1 MTSDLHI
8 EIHKWDGFAGD
19 RAAPTIPAG
28 VARVWHWPL
37 DVSALDV
44 ADLKKVLSPDEMER
58 AERYRF
64 DQHRNE
70 FILTRAVLRIVLA
83 SYTAQSPESLSF
95 DYSAQGKP
103 ALKNG
108 PPDLRFNVS
117 HTEGL
122 AVLALV
128 REREIGVDAEKI
140 RAQPDAQ
147 KLAKRFFSAREQLFL
162 GKLSGDELQRA
173 FFRCWTRKEAY
184 IKAKGEGLSIPL
196 HAFDV
201 SLEEDQPAAL
211 VGTRPDPTEA
221 GRWTLYDLSVGQGY
235 AAALTVA
242 NVPTMQ
248 PRA

>member
-1 MTSDLHI
+1 MTPDLHI
-8 EIHKWDGFAGD
+8 EIQKWDGFAGD
-19 RAAPTIPAG
+19 RAVSNIPAD

-37 DVSALDV
+37 DVSALEV
-44 ADLKKVLSPDEMER
+44 RELRRLLSPDEQQR

-70 FILTRAVLRIVLA
+70 FILTRSVLRMLLA
-83 SYTAQSPESLSF
+83 SYTAQPPESLSF

-103 ALKNG
+103 ALRNG
-108 PPDLRFNVS
+108 PRDLRFNVS
-117 HTEGL
+117 HSEGL

-140 RAQPDAQ
+140 RPQPDAQ
-147 KLAKRFFSAREQLFL
+147 KLAKRFFSPQEQRFL
-162 GKLSGDELQRA
+162 EKLSGDELQRA

-201 SLEEDQPAAL
+201 SLEGDQPAAL

-221 GRWTLYDLSVGQGY
+221 GRWTLYDLAVGQGY
-235 AAALTVA
+235 SAALAVA
-242 NVPTMQ
+242 NVPITETS
-248 PRA
+248 A

>member
-1 MTSDLHI
+1 MNPALHI
-8 EIHKWDGFAGD
+8 EIQKWNGFAEN
-19 RAAPTIPAG
+19 RALPNIQSGT
-28 VARVWHWPL
+28 VRVWHWPL
-37 DVSALDV
+37 GVSTLEV
-44 ADLKKVLSPDEMER
+44 ADLRKVLSPDELER

-83 SYTAQSPESLSF
+83 SCTGQSPERLSF
-95 DYSAQGKP
+95 HYSAQGKP

-108 PPDLRFNVS
+108 PGDLRFNVS

-128 REREIGVDAEKI
+128 RDQEIGVDAERI
-140 RAQPDAQ
+140 RPQPDAQ
-147 KLAKRFFSAREQLFL
+147 KLAKRFFSVREQRFL
-162 GKLSGDELQRA
+162 EKLSGDELQRA

-196 HAFDV
+196 NAFDV

-211 VGTRPDPTEA
+211 VGARPDPTEA
-221 GRWTLYDLSVGQGY
+221 GRWALHDLSVGQGY
-235 AAALTVA
+235 AAALAVA
-242 NVPTMQ
+242 NAPTKQ
-248 PRA
+248 TPA

>member
-1 MTSDLHI
+1 MTPDLHI
-8 EIHKWDGFAGD
+8 EVHKWDGLAGD
-19 RAAPTIPAG
+19 RAAPNIPAG

-37 DVSALDV
+37 DVSALEV

-70 FILTRAVLRIVLA
+70 FILTRAVLRMVLA
-83 SYTAQSPESLSF
+83 SHTAQSPESLSF

-242 NVPTMQ
+242 SVPSTQ
-248 PRA
+248 PRV

>member
-1 MTSDLHI
+1 MTPDLHI

-19 RAAPTIPAG
+19 RSAPNIPAG
-28 VARVWHWPL
+28 VARIWHWPL
-37 DVSALDV
+37 DVSALEV

-122 AVLALV
+122 AVLRLEGS
-128 REREIGVDAEKI
+128 ERTGVTRKRSGPNPAE
-140 RAQPDAQ
+140 QNWPS
-147 KLAKRFFSAREQLFL
+147 RFF
-162 GKLSGDELQRA
+162 
-173 FFRCWTRKEAY
+173 
-184 IKAKGEGLSIPL
+184 
-196 HAFDV
+196 
-201 SLEEDQPAAL
+201 
-211 VGTRPDPTEA
+211 
-221 GRWTLYDLSVGQGY
+221 
-235 AAALTVA
+235 
-242 NVPTMQ
+242 
-248 PRA
+248 PRRDHSFP

>member
-1 MTSDLHI
+1 MTPDLHI

-19 RAAPTIPAG
+19 HAVPDIPAG

-37 DVSALDV
+37 DVSALQGE
-44 ADLKKVLSPDEMER
+44 DLRKVLSPDELER

-103 ALKNG
+103 ALRNG

-140 RAQPDAQ
+140 RPQPDAQ
-147 KLAKRFFSAREQLFL
+147 KLAKRFFSAQEQRFL
-162 GKLSGDELQRA
+162 EKLSGDELQRA
-173 FFRCWTRKEAY
+173 FFRCWTHKEAY

-201 SLEEDQPAAL
+201 SLEADRPAAL

-221 GRWTLYDLSVGQGY
+221 GRWTLYDLSIGQGY
-235 AAALTVA
+235 AAALAVA
-242 NVPTMQ
+242 TAPNTQ
-248 PRA
+248 ATA

>member
-1 MTSDLHI
+1 MTPDLHI

-19 RAAPTIPAG
+19 RAAPNIPAG

-37 DVSALDV
+37 DVSALQV
-44 ADLKKVLSPDEMER
+44 ADSRKVLSPDELER

-70 FILTRAVLRIVLA
+70 FILTRAVLRMVLA
-83 SYTAQSPESLSF
+83 SYTEQSPESLSF

-242 NVPTMQ
+242 HVPTTQ

>member
-1 MTSDLHI
+1 MTPDLQI
-8 EIHKWDGFAGD
+8 EIHKWDGLTGD
-19 RAAPTIPAG
+19 RAFPKIPAG

-37 DVSALDV
+37 HVSALEV
-44 ADLKKVLSPDEMER
+44 RDLRKVLSPDELER

-64 DQHRNE
+64 DRHRNE
-70 FILTRAVLRIVLA
+70 FISTRAVLRMVLA
-83 SYTAQSPESLSF
+83 SYTAQSAGSLSF

-122 AVLALV
+122 AVLAVV
-128 REREIGVDAEKI
+128 RDREIGVDAEKI
-140 RAQPDAQ
+140 RPQPDAQ
-147 KLAKRFFSAREQLFL
+147 KLAKRFFSVREHRFL
-162 GKLSGDELQRA
+162 EKLSGDELQRA

-184 IKAKGEGLSIPL
+184 IKAKGEGLSLPL

-221 GRWTLYDLSVGQGY
+221 GRWTLCDLSVGQGY
-235 AAALTVA
+235 AAALAVA
-242 NVPTMQ
+242 V
-248 PRA
+248 R

>member
-1 MTSDLHI
+1 MTPDLHI

-19 RAAPTIPAG
+19 RSAPNIPAG
-28 VARVWHWPL
+28 VARIWHWPL
-37 DVSALDV
+37 DVSALEV

-128 REREIGVDAEKI
+128 REREIGV
-140 RAQPDAQ
+140 
-147 KLAKRFFSAREQLFL
+147 
-162 GKLSGDELQRA
+162 KLSGDELQRA

-235 AAALTVA
+235 AAALTVG
-242 NVPTMQ
+242 NVPTTQ

>member
-211 VGTRPDPTEA
+211 VGTRPDPNEA
-221 GRWTLYDLSVGQGY
+221 GRWTLYDLSVGRGY

-242 NVPTMQ
+242 NVPTTQ
-248 PRA
+248 PRV

>member
-1 MTSDLHI
+1 MAPDLQI
-8 EIHKWDGFAGD
+8 EIHEWNGFAGD
-19 RAAPTIPAG
+19 RSAPEIPAG
-28 VARVWHWPL
+28 VARIWHWPL
-37 DVSALDV
+37 DVSALEV
-44 ADLKKVLSPDEMER
+44 ADLKKVLSPDETER

-70 FILTRAVLRIVLA
+70 FILTRAVLRMVLA

-95 DYSAQGKP
+95 DHSAQGKP

-122 AVLALV
+122 ALLALV

-140 RAQPDAQ
+140 RPQPDAQ

-201 SLEEDQPAAL
+201 SLEEDEPAAL

-221 GRWTLYDLSVGQGY
+221 VRWTLYDLSVGQGY
-235 AAALTVA
+235 AAALAVA
-242 NVPTMQ
+242 NVPTTQ
-248 PRA
+248 PSA

>member
-1 MTSDLHI
+1 MTPDLHI
-8 EIHKWDGFAGD
+8 EIHKWDGLAGE
-19 RAAPTIPAG
+19 RAVPNIPSG
-28 VARVWHWPL
+28 VARVWQWLL
-37 DVSALDV
+37 DVSALQV
-44 ADLKKVLSPDEMER
+44 ADSKKVLSPDEMER

-70 FILTRAVLRIVLA
+70 FILTRAVLRIMLA

-122 AVLALV
+122 ALLALV
-128 REREIGVDAEKI
+128 KEREIGVDAEKI
-140 RAQPDAQ
+140 RPQPDAQ

-162 GKLSGDELQRA
+162 RKLSGDELQRA

-201 SLEEDQPAAL
+201 SHEEDQPAAL

-242 NVPTMQ
+242 NVPTTQ

>member
-1 MTSDLHI
+1 MTPDLHI

-19 RAAPTIPAG
+19 RSAPNIPAG
-28 VARVWHWPL
+28 VARIWHWPL
-37 DVSALDV
+37 DVSALEV

-108 PPDLRFNVS
+108 LPDLRFNVS

-140 RAQPDAQ
+140 RPQPDAQ

-242 NVPTMQ
+242 NVPTTQ

>member
-1 MTSDLHI
+1 MTPDLHI

-19 RAAPTIPAG
+19 RSAPNIPAG
-28 VARVWHWPL
+28 VARIWHWPL
-37 DVSALDV
+37 DVSALEV

-83 SYTAQSPESLSF
+83 SYTARSPESLSF
-95 DYSAQGKP
+95 DYSAEGKP

-108 PPDLRFNVS
+108 PADLRFNVS

-140 RAQPDAQ
+140 RPQPDAQ

-221 GRWTLYDLSVGQGY
+221 GRWSLYDLSVGQGY

-242 NVPTMQ
+242 NVPTTQ

>member
-1 MTSDLHI
+1 MTPDLHI
-8 EIHKWDGFAGD
+8 EIHQWDGFAGD
-19 RAAPTIPAG
+19 HAVPNIAAG

-37 DVSALDV
+37 NVSAPQV
-44 ADLKKVLSPDEMER
+44 ADLQKVLSPDELER

-64 DQHRNE
+64 EQHRNE
-70 FILTRAVLRIVLA
+70 FILTRAVLRRVLA

-117 HTEGL
+117 HAEGL

-128 REREIGVDAEKI
+128 RDREIGVDAEKI
-140 RAQPDAQ
+140 RPQPDAQ
-147 KLAKRFFSAREQLFL
+147 KLAKRFFSVGEQRFL
-162 GKLSGDELQRA
+162 GKLSGDQLQRA

-235 AAALTVA
+235 AAALAVA
-242 NVPTMQ
+242 NVPTTQ
-248 PRA
+248 TSA

>member
-1 MTSDLHI
+1 MTPDLQI
-8 EIHKWDGFAGD
+8 EIHRWDGLAGEP
-19 RAAPTIPAG
+19 AVPNIPAG

-44 ADLKKVLSPDEMER
+44 RDLRKVLSPDERER

-70 FILTRAVLRIVLA
+70 FILTRAVLRMVLA
-83 SYTAQSPESLSF
+83 SYTAQSPENLSF

-103 ALKNG
+103 ALSNG
-108 PPDLRFNVS
+108 PSDLRFNVS

-140 RAQPDAQ
+140 RPQPDAQ
-147 KLAKRFFSAREQLFL
+147 KLAKRFFSLLEQRFL
-162 GKLSGDELQRA
+162 ERLSGDELQRA

-201 SLEEDQPAAL
+201 SLEDDQPAAL

-221 GRWTLYDLSVGQGY
+221 GRWTLYNLSLGQGY
-235 AAALTVA
+235 SAALAAA
-242 NVPTMQ
+242 NVPTTQ
-248 PRA
+248 NTA

>member
-1 MTSDLHI
+1 MTPDLHI

-19 RAAPTIPAG
+19 RSAPNIPAG
-28 VARVWHWPL
+28 VARIWHWPL
-37 DVSALDV
+37 DVSALEV

-128 REREIGVDAEKI
+128 REREIGVDAERI
-140 RAQPDAQ
+140 RPQPDAQ

-235 AAALTVA
+235 AAALTVG
-242 NVPTMQ
+242 NVPTTQ

>member
-1 MTSDLHI
+1 VG
-8 EIHKWDGFAGD
+8 GFAGD
-19 RAAPTIPAG
+19 RSAPNIPAG
-28 VARVWHWPL
+28 VARIWHWPL
-37 DVSALDV
+37 DVSALEV

-70 FILTRAVLRIVLA
+70 FILTRALLRIVLA

-108 PPDLRFNVS
+108 RPDLRFNVS

-140 RAQPDAQ
+140 RPQPDAQ

-242 NVPTMQ
+242 NVPTTQ

>member
-1 MTSDLHI
+1 MTPDLHI

-19 RAAPTIPAG
+19 HAAPDIPAG

-37 DVSALDV
+37 DVSAPQG
-44 ADLKKVLSPDEMER
+44 ADLRKVLSPDELER

-64 DQHRNE
+64 DRHRNE
-70 FILTRAVLRIVLA
+70 FILTRGVLRIVLA

-95 DYSAQGKP
+95 DHSAQGKP
-103 ALKNG
+103 ALRNG

-140 RAQPDAQ
+140 RPQPDAQ
-147 KLAKRFFSAREQLFL
+147 KLAKRFFSPQEQRFL
-162 GKLSGDELQRA
+162 EKLSGDELQRA
-173 FFRCWTRKEAY
+173 FFRCWTHKEAY
-184 IKAKGEGLSIPL
+184 IKGKGEGLSIPL

-201 SLEEDQPAAL
+201 SLEEDRPAAL
-211 VGTRPDPTEA
+211 VGTRPDPAEA
-221 GRWTLYDLSVGQGY
+221 GRWNLYDLSIGQGY
-235 AAALTVA
+235 AAALAVA
-242 NVPTMQ
+242 NVPTTQ
-248 PRA
+248 ATA

>member
-1 MTSDLHI
+1 MTLDLHI
-8 EIHKWDGFAGD
+8 EIHKWDGLAGEP
-19 RAAPTIPAG
+19 AVPNIPAG

-37 DVSALDV
+37 DVSALEV

-70 FILTRAVLRIVLA
+70 FILTRAVLRMVLA

-108 PPDLRFNVS
+108 PPDLRFNLS

-140 RAQPDAQ
+140 CAQPDAQ

-242 NVPTMQ
+242 HVPTTQ

>member
-1 MTSDLHI
+1 MTPDLQI

-19 RAAPTIPAG
+19 RAVPNIPG
-28 VARVWHWPL
+28 VVRVWHWPL
-37 DVSALDV
+37 DVSALEV
-44 ADLKKVLSPDEMER
+44 ADFRKVLSPDELER

-64 DQHRNE
+64 DRHRNE
-70 FILTRAVLRIVLA
+70 FISTRAVLRMVLA
-83 SYTAQSPESLSF
+83 SYTAQSAGSLSF

-122 AVLALV
+122 AVLAVV
-128 REREIGVDAEKI
+128 RDREIGVDAEKI
-140 RAQPDAQ
+140 RPQPDAQ
-147 KLAKRFFSAREQLFL
+147 KLAKRFFSVREHRFL
-162 GKLSGDELQRA
+162 EKLSGDELQRA
-173 FFRCWTRKEAY
+173 FFRCWTHKEAY
-184 IKAKGEGLSIPL
+184 IKAKGEGLSLPL

-221 GRWTLYDLSVGQGY
+221 GRWTLCDLSVGQGY
-235 AAALTVA
+235 AAALAVA
-242 NVPTMQ
+242 V
-248 PRA
+248 R

>member
-1 MTSDLHI
+1 MTPDVHI
-8 EIHKWDGFAGD
+8 EIHKWDGLAGD
-19 RAAPTIPAG
+19 RAAPNLPAG

-37 DVSALDV
+37 DVSALEV

-70 FILTRAVLRIVLA
+70 FILTRALLRMVLA
-83 SYTAQSPESLSF
+83 SYAAQSPESLSF

-221 GRWTLYDLSVGQGY
+221 GRWSLYDLSVGQGY

-242 NVPTMQ
+242 SVPTTQ
-248 PRA
+248 PRV

>member
-1 MTSDLHI
+1 MTPDLHI

-19 RAAPTIPAG
+19 HAVPNIPAG

-37 DVSALDV
+37 DVSTLQG
-44 ADLKKVLSPDEMER
+44 ADLRKVLSPDELER

-83 SYTAQSPESLSF
+83 SYAAQSPESLSF

-103 ALKNG
+103 ALRNG

-122 AVLALV
+122 AVMALV

-140 RAQPDAQ
+140 RPQPDAQ
-147 KLAKRFFSAREQLFL
+147 KLAKRFFSPQEQRFL
-162 GKLSGDELQRA
+162 EKLSGDELQRA
-173 FFRCWTRKEAY
+173 FFRCWTHKEAY

-201 SLEEDQPAAL
+201 SLEQDRPAAV

-221 GRWTLYDLSVGQGY
+221 GRWTLYDLSIGRGY
-235 AAALTVA
+235 AAALAVA
-242 NVPTMQ
+242 NVLTTP
-248 PRA
+248 AAA

>member
-1 MTSDLHI
+1 MTPDLHI

-19 RAAPTIPAG
+19 RSAPNIPAG
-28 VARVWHWPL
+28 VARIWHWPL
-37 DVSALDV
+37 DVSALEV
-44 ADLKKVLSPDEMER
+44 ADLKKVLSPDELER

-108 PPDLRFNVS
+108 APDLRFNVS

-140 RAQPDAQ
+140 RPQPDAQ

-162 GKLSGDELQRA
+162 GKLSGNELQRA

-201 SLEEDQPAAL
+201 SLEENQPAAL

-242 NVPTMQ
+242 NVPTTQ

>member
-1 MTSDLHI
+1 MTPDLQI
-8 EIHKWDGFAGD
+8 EIHRWDGLAGEP
-19 RAAPTIPAG
+19 AVPNIPAG

-44 ADLKKVLSPDEMER
+44 RDLRKVLSPDERER

-70 FILTRAVLRIVLA
+70 FILTRAVLRMVLA
-83 SYTAQSPESLSF
+83 SYTAQSPENLSF

-103 ALKNG
+103 ALSNG

-140 RAQPDAQ
+140 RPQPDAQ
-147 KLAKRFFSAREQLFL
+147 KLAKRFFSLLEQRFL
-162 GKLSGDELQRA
+162 ERLSGDELQRA

-201 SLEEDQPAAL
+201 SLEDDQPAAL

-221 GRWTLYDLSVGQGY
+221 GRWTLYNLSVGQGY
-235 AAALTVA
+235 SAALAAA
-242 NVPTMQ
+242 NVPTTQ
-248 PRA
+248 NTA

>member
-1 MTSDLHI
+1 MTPDLQI
-8 EIHKWDGFAGD
+8 EIHKWDGLTGD
-19 RAAPTIPAG
+19 RPFPNIPAG

-37 DVSALDV
+37 DVSVLEV
-44 ADLKKVLSPDEMER
+44 RSLRKVLSADELER

-70 FILTRAVLRIVLA
+70 FILTRAVLRTVLA

-103 ALKNG
+103 ALRNG
-108 PPDLRFNVS
+108 PSDLRFNVS

-140 RAQPDAQ
+140 RPQPDAQ
-147 KLAKRFFSAREQLFL
+147 KLAKRFFSPQEQRFL
-162 GKLSGDELQRA
+162 EKLSGDQLQKA

-201 SLEEDQPAAL
+201 SLEEDLPAAL
-211 VGTRPDPTEA
+211 VATRPDPTEA

-235 AAALTVA
+235 SAALAAA
-242 NVPTMQ
+242 NVPTSETS
-248 PRA
+248 A

>member
-1 MTSDLHI
+1 MTPDLHI
-8 EIHKWDGFAGD
+8 EIHEWDGFAGD
-19 RAAPTIPAG
+19 RSVPNIPAG
-28 VARVWHWPL
+28 VARIWHWPL
-37 DVSALDV
+37 DASALEV

-83 SYTAQSPESLSF
+83 SYTARSPESLSF
-95 DYSAQGKP
+95 DYSAEGKP
-103 ALKNG
+103 ALNNG

-140 RAQPDAQ
+140 RPQPDAQ

-201 SLEEDQPAAL
+201 SLEDDQPAAL

-221 GRWTLYDLSVGQGY
+221 GRWTLYDLSVGRGY

-242 NVPTMQ
+242 NVPTTQ

>member
-1 MTSDLHI
+1 MTLDLHI
-8 EIHKWDGFAGD
+8 EIHKWDGLAGD
-19 RAAPTIPAG
+19 RAAPNIPAG

-37 DVSALDV
+37 DVSALEV

-70 FILTRAVLRIVLA
+70 FILTRAVLRMVLA

-108 PPDLRFNVS
+108 PPDLRFNLS

-242 NVPTMQ
+242 HVPTTQ

>member
-1 MTSDLHI
+1 MTPDLHI
-8 EIHKWDGFAGD
+8 EIHPWDGFAGD
-19 RAAPTIPAG
+19 HAVANIPAG

-37 DVSALDV
+37 NVSALQS
-44 ADLKKVLSPDEMER
+44 ADLRKVLSPDELER

-70 FILTRAVLRIVLA
+70 FILTRAVLRRVLA
-83 SYTAQSPESLSF
+83 PYTAQSPESLSF
-95 DYSAQGKP
+95 AYSAQGKP
-103 ALKNG
+103 ALNNG

-128 REREIGVDAEKI
+128 RDREIGVDAEKI
-140 RAQPDAQ
+140 RPQPDAQ
-147 KLAKRFFSAREQLFL
+147 KLAKRFFSAEEQRFL

-211 VGTRPDPTEA
+211 VGTRPDPSEA

-235 AAALTVA
+235 AAALAVA
-242 NVPTMQ
+242 NVLTTPTS
-248 PRA
+248 A

>member
-1 MTSDLHI
+1 MTPDLQL
-8 EIHKWDGFAGD
+8 EIHKWDGFAAD
-19 RAAPTIPAG
+19 RAVPNIPG
-28 VARVWHWPL
+28 VVRVWHWPL
-37 DVSALDV
+37 DVSALEV
-44 ADLKKVLSPDEMER
+44 ADLGKVLSPDELER

-64 DQHRNE
+64 ERHRNE
-70 FILTRAVLRIVLA
+70 FISTRAVLRMVLA
-83 SYTAQSPESLSF
+83 SYTAQLAGSLSF

-122 AVLALV
+122 AVLAVV
-128 REREIGVDAEKI
+128 RDREIGVDAEKI
-140 RAQPDAQ
+140 RPQPDAQ
-147 KLAKRFFSAREQLFL
+147 KLAKRFFSVREQRFL
-162 GKLSGDELQRA
+162 EKLSGDELQRA

-184 IKAKGEGLSIPL
+184 IKAKGEGLSLPL

-221 GRWTLYDLSVGQGY
+221 GRWTLCDLSVGQGY
-235 AAALTVA
+235 AAALAVA
-242 NVPTMQ
+242 I
-248 PRA
+248 R

>member
-1 MTSDLHI
+1 MTPDLHI

-19 RAAPTIPAG
+19 HAVPNMAVG

-37 DVSALDV
+37 NASALEV
-44 ADLKKVLSPDEMER
+44 ADLRKLLSPDELER

-70 FILTRAVLRIVLA
+70 FILSRAVLRMVLA

-140 RAQPDAQ
+140 RPQPDAQ

-211 VGTRPDPTEA
+211 LGTRPDPTEV
-221 GRWTLYDLSVGQGY
+221 GRWTLYDLSVGPGY

-242 NVPTMQ
+242 NVPTTQ

>member
-1 MTSDLHI
+1 MTPDLHI

-19 RAAPTIPAG
+19 RSAPNIPAG
-28 VARVWHWPL
+28 VARIWHWPL
-37 DVSALDV
+37 DGSALEV

-70 FILTRAVLRIVLA
+70 FILTRAVMRLLLA

-140 RAQPDAQ
+140 RPQPDAQ

-162 GKLSGDELQRA
+162 GRLSGDELQRA

-211 VGTRPDPTEA
+211 VGTRPDPAEA

-242 NVPTMQ
+242 NVPTTQ
-248 PRA
+248 SRA

>member
-1 MTSDLHI
+1 MNPALHI
-8 EIHKWDGFAGD
+8 EIQKWNGFAEN
-19 RAAPTIPAG
+19 RALPNIQSGT
-28 VARVWHWPL
+28 VRVWHWPL
-37 DVSALDV
+37 GVSALEV
-44 ADLKKVLSPDEMER
+44 ADLRKVLSADELER

-103 ALKNG
+103 ALKNS

-122 AVLALV
+122 GVLALV

-140 RAQPDAQ
+140 RPQPDAQ

-184 IKAKGEGLSIPL
+184 IKAKGEGLSSPL

-201 SLEEDQPAAL
+201 SLEEHQPAAL
-211 VGTRPDPTEA
+211 VATRPDPTEA
-221 GRWTLYDLSVGQGY
+221 VRWTLCDLS
-235 AAALTVA
+235 
-242 NVPTMQ
+242 
-248 PRA
+248 

>member
-1 MTSDLHI
+1 MTPDLHI

-19 RAAPTIPAG
+19 RSAPNIPAG
-28 VARVWHWPL
+28 VARIWHWPL
-37 DVSALDV
+37 DVSALEV

-70 FILTRAVLRIVLA
+70 FILTRALLRIVLA

-108 PPDLRFNVS
+108 RPDLRFNVS

-140 RAQPDAQ
+140 RPQPDAQ

-242 NVPTMQ
+242 NVPTTQ

>member
-1 MTSDLHI
+1 MTPDLQI
-8 EIHKWDGFAGD
+8 EIHHWDGFAGD
-19 RAAPTIPAG
+19 RAAPNIPAG
-28 VARVWHWPL
+28 VTRIWHWPL
-37 DVSALDV
+37 DGSGLEV
-44 ADLKKVLSPDEMER
+44 ANLKKVLSPDELER

-64 DQHRNE
+64 EQHRNE
-70 FILTRAVLRIVLA
+70 FILTRAVLRMVLA

-140 RAQPDAQ
+140 RPQPDAQ

-201 SLEEDQPAAL
+201 SLEGDEPAAL

-221 GRWTLYDLSVGQGY
+221 VRWTLYDLSVGQGY
-235 AAALTVA
+235 AAALAVA
-242 NVPTMQ
+242 NVPTTQ